1 MSKWEV
7 LIEPRPAPHARH
19 GLRRIGVPGGW
30 LYQVE
35 NYVDV
40 EDDKIAFVS
49 WHPPV
54 FVPHGAKSDGAA

>member
-1 MSKWEV
+1 MPKWEV

-35 NYVDV
+35 NYLEV
-40 EDDKIAFVS
+40 EDDTKISFVA
-49 WHPPV
+49 WHPPI
-54 FVPHGAKSDGAA
+54 FVPHAKQDGAS